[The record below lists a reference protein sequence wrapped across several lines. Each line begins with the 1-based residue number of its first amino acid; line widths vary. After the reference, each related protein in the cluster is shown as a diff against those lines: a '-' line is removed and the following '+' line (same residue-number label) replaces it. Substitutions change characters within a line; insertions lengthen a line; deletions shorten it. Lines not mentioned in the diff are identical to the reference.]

1 MAGHWGASKAAFVF
15 MKLVITWRESQVTV
29 TLSSGC
35 SEGMRSDSLTS
46 LVSEGSLPF
55 AEQVI
60 WNWEWVCFL
69 LDPTHFIVGKCLVFQ
84 PQIENSFS
92 E

>member
-1 MAGHWGASKAAFVF
+1 
-15 MKLVITWRESQVTV
+15 MKLVKIILGSQVTV

-35 SEGMRSDSLTS
+35 SEGMTSDSVTS

-55 AEQVI
+55 EGQVL
-60 WNWEWVCFL
+60 WNRERVCFL
-69 LDPTHFIVGKCLVFQ
+69 LDPVPFFIGKCLSFL
-84 PQIENSFS
+84 PQIESSIS